1 MTRITKKRITKT
13 SHKRRTIKKN
23 YRGSGIKAFF
33 GKIRDR
39 FRRNKTQQTVK
50 KSGRIRRFF
59 RNIFTRK
66 KKPGAT
72 VDTPQP
78 GTGVV
83 PPPPQPGTGVV
94 PPSSQPE
101 AVVVAPPS
109 SQPEAVVAAAP
120 PSSQPEAVVAAAP
133 PQPEAAIVPSSP
145 QPEASAAP
153 PPTQP
158 EAVVP
163 IAPPSYSNAIY
174 TKQKIIQNYKD
185 ILDEDLENQEKTLKE
200 KEELIKLL
208 SIHKKLKYNS
218 DTELNKIKKENYQK
232 ELSELS
238 ELATKIRRNIVVLE
252 RERGDIT
259 LQKRDIYNNTYKVEL
274 EDLFPEKVDK
284 IKLNLEKNAQLDDKL
299 SKLEK
304 YEYINH
310 HPDTAHQQFMLNV
323 NNIFYQNYK
332 PKYIN
337 SRNSGLNSIGVPLK
351 DLEQIPGYLKLK
363 EIRSAL
369 NDKKISESK
378 QAIRI
383 LSKFT
388 EDMERPFDEEDIR
401 SIYSISDPRSVASL
415 KNAIDNIPEKISA
428 FLKEEKLK
436 QYPKLFIGNGYNNR
450 NKSSNYLSFV
460 KNLKFLLSVF
470 KLAQQRF
477 FTNSIYYQINN
488 INNSNLIINDNI
500 KKLITPRKKA
510 FIKSVTS
517 ILLNNYADIYKLSTG
532 DINDTNIIQLLINYG
547 VIHEYVTE
555 LPTNKQNLEKIRTKL
570 ENKFRE
576 FSTVIESVKKMTND
590 VINNTEKTELLKK
603 LELLKSIIS
612 KMDSYLN
619 SKTI

>member
-1 MTRITKKRITKT
+1 MTRITKKIITKT
-13 SHKRRTIKKN
+13 SQRKTVRKN
-23 YRGSGIKAFF
+23 YHGSGLISFIKR
-33 GKIRDR
+33 KIRRD
-39 FRRNKTQQTVK
+39 KPQQTVK

-83 PPPPQPGTGVV
+83 PPPPQPEAAV
-94 PPSSQPE
+94 PPSPQPE
-101 AVVVAPPS
+101 AVVVAAPS
-109 SQPEAVVAAAP
+109 PQPEAVVAAAP
-120 PSSQPEAVVAAAP
+120 PTQPEAVAPP
-133 PQPEAAIVPSSP
+133 PQPEAA
-145 QPEASAAP
+145 
-153 PPTQP
+153 T
-158 EAVVP
+158 P

-174 TKQKIIQNYKD
+174 TKKKIIQNYKD

-259 LQKRDIYNNTYKVEL
+259 LQKRDIYNNKYRVEL

-450 NKSSNYLSFV
+450 TKSSNYLSFV

-517 ILLNNYADIYKLSTG
+517 ILLNNYADIYKLSAS